1 MVVLIGSSLMALLA
15 IYWLAVW
22 IRILRQNTQTA
33 VHSVQGKLDTA
44 RESRREARIPLKS
57 SYPLS
62 AGMVKEVARMR
73 GWHYIGGGGSEGVSK
88 LRFTFEEARSQEAAD
103 D

>member
-1 MVVLIGSSLMALLA
+1 MVVLVGASLMALLA

-22 IRILRQNTQTA
+22 LRILTQNTQTA
-33 VHSVQGKLDTA
+33 VQSVQAKLDSA
-44 RESRREARIPLKS
+44 QESRREARIPLKS

-73 GWHYIGGGGSEGVSK
+73 GWQYIGGGGSEGVSK
-88 LRFTFEEARSQEAAD
+88 LRFTFEEARS
-103 D
+103 